1 MTHCDTTIIRNI
13 ENRARDKDFHL
24 WLKLKKK
31 VKAYIFAEMQK
42 SCSTV
47 KKIHFEV
54 YDWLDKILK

>member
-1 MTHCDTTIIRNI
+1 MTQF
-13 ENRARDKDFHL
+13 E
-24 WLKLKKK
+24 KK

>member
-1 MTHCDTTIIRNI
+1 MTQI
-13 ENRARDKDFHL
+13 E
-24 WLKLKKK
+24 KK

-47 KKIHFEV
+47 KKMGKSFQTIHFEV